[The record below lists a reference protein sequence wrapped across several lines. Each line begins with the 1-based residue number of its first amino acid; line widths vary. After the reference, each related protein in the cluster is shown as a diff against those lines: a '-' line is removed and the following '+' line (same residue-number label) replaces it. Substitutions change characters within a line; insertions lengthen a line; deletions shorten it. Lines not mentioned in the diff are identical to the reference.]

1 MRRKRIVFDKK
12 KQSLYDKI
20 ANLGKSNRTNS
31 VLLIA

>member
-1 MRRKRIVFDKK
+1 MRRKRIAFDKK

-20 ANLGKSNRTNS
+20 VNLGKSNRTNS

>member
-1 MRRKRIVFDKK
+1 MRRKRIAFDKK

-20 ANLGKSNRTNS
+20 VNLRKSDRRNS